1 MDKKS
6 VLALIIIGVI
16 IVLMGPYQEWLTGD
30 SGTLPKQDSLVAEQ
44 AVAPKKEIIPAAPQT
59 TEIPITDD
67 SSEKMASDTIDNK
80 IAEID
85 KLYQTRIISENADI
99 IIDNLG
105 GGRLVQYDLLKYAK
119 YDSSLVNI
127 ICEKNN
133 NGLFFQF
140 MDTKGNRIN
149 TGNFKFNVNKVV
161 EQKVLKSGETFEIEY
176 ELQIANSL
184 IRKKYRFYGD
194 AYHFDVF
201 IQFENAKE
209 LLMNDRYILG
219 WKNGMPATES
229 YEEDDNIYNQVNFY
243 MGEELGSFDHTD
255 EGLSKTERHSGTAD
269 WISNRTKYFLT
280 AISPI
285 SARVDEGIYFS
296 GRGEKHNAYI
306 KKYYDFGYNVSY
318 SDNSQGDQHRVYIGP
333 LDHQELGKYDNDL
346 DQLIMNNGWYESLFR
361 FFSLIILRVL
371 EFMHRFIPNYGVVII
386 IFSVLIKLLLY
397 PLTKKSYSSMKEMQ
411 VVQPLMTEIREKYKK
426 DPQRMNK
433 EMMKLYKEH
442 GVNPMGGCLPMLL
455 QMPLLMALFIVF
467 RSTIQ
472 LRGASFIPGWID
484 DLSRA
489 ESLLTL
495 PFSIPFYG
503 NEFNLLPLLMAVT
516 MIYSSKMT
524 MQDPKQK
531 AMVYMMPIMM
541 LFFFNKFPSGLNLY
555 YTLFNLL
562 TIIQQKFINKGK
574 SAEPQTVAVK
584 TGKKKRQKK

>member
-16 IVLMGPYQEWLTGD
+16 IVLMCPYQEWLTGD

>member
-285 SARVDEGIYFS
+285 SAKVDEGIYFS

-541 LFFFNKFPSGLNLY
+541 LFFFNRFPSGLNLY

>member
-30 SGTLPKQDSLVAEQ
+30 SGALPKQDSLVTEQ
-44 AVAPKKEIIPAAPQT
+44 AVAPKKEIIPAAPKT
-59 TEIPITDD
+59 TEPPITDD

-574 SAEPQTVAVK
+574 SAEPQTIAVK

>member
-574 SAEPQTVAVK
+574 SAEPQTIAVK

>member
-194 AYHFDVF
+194 TYHFDVF

-574 SAEPQTVAVK
+574 SAEPQTIAVK